1 MDDVIARVRTEL
13 ERERDE
19 AVQASA
25 RRFFKEPVRLR
36 GVKTSVV
43 NRIARESFKLLRQ
56 RGKQEI
62 FDLCE
67 ALWQSGYLEEA
78 VIAAHWSYALRK
90 RYEPHD
96 FVAVFER
103 WVHLYVSNW
112 AACDTLCNHTLGAF
126 LDMFPRQVDIL
137 KTWARSAN
145 LWVRRASAVSLIVPA
160 RRGRF
165 LPQVLDLADILLE
178 DGEDLVRKGY
188 GWMLKA
194 ASEAHPQ
201 EVFAFV
207 CAHRETM
214 PRTAL
219 RYAIEKMPPEMRA
232 QAMTRGPA

>member
-1 MDDVIARVRTEL
+1 MGDIIARIRADL
-13 ERERDE
+13 EKERDE

-25 RRFFKEPVRLR
+25 RRFFKEAVRLR
-36 GVKTSVV
+36 GVKTPVV

-56 RGKQEI
+56 RSKPEI

-67 ALWQSGYLEEA
+67 ALWKSGYLEEA
-78 VIAAHWSYALRK
+78 VIAANWSYALRK
-90 RYEPHD
+90 LYEPRD
-96 FVAVFER
+96 FEFFER
-103 WVHLYVSNW
+103 WVHRYVSNW
-112 AACDTLCNHTLGAF
+112 AACDTLCNHTVGAF
-126 LDMFPRQVDIL
+126 LEKFPGHVPRL
-137 KTWARSAN
+137 KTWARSGN

-160 RRGRF
+160 RRGLF
-165 LPQVLDLADILLE
+165 LQEILDLADILLV
-178 DGEDLVRKGY
+178 DAEDLVRKGY

-194 ASEAHPQ
+194 AGEAHRQ

-207 CAHRETM
+207 CARRETM